1 MKSTTKRLSSTFLA
15 LLILVIA
22 AIAFFELVQPEYATF
37 ITLKGNAVSAQ
48 QFLVSEQKLVT
59 QAQSVLDSY
68 QSQSAGTQ
76 AVNLAMPIGQDSSNA
91 IAQIYG
97 LATNS
102 GLVVSSV
109 GISLQAA
116 PQNSQST
123 ANTTAS
129 AASLIIPRGT
139 ITFQVAASGS
149 YESLKTFLQGL
160 ESNVRVFDVT
170 GLTIHPMNT
179 VTGNGVALASTQ
191 DFYNYSI
198 TAVAYY
204 QSP

>member
-22 AIAFFELVQPEYATF
+22 AIAFFELVQPEYANF
-37 ITLKGNAVSAQ
+37 ITLKGKAVSAQ

-68 QSQSAGTQ
+68 QGQSAGTQ
-76 AVNLAMPIGQDSSNA
+76 AVNLAMPIGQDSAEA

-102 GLVVSSV
+102 GLVVQGV

-116 PQNSQST
+116 PQDSRS
-123 ANTTAS
+123 TAS
-129 AASLIIPRGT
+129 AASLIVPRGT

-179 VTGNGVALASTQ
+179 VTGSGVASASTQ
-191 DFYNYSI
+191 DFYSYSI